1 VVQEGVAVEFQG
13 KAVEFSGTIGED
25 IRDSVPDWGPYR
37 TASAPEGA
45 PNVLYLLWDD
55 TGIATWDCFG
65 GLVEMPNMGRIA
77 ENGIQLTQFH
87 TTALCSPTRAALLTG
102 RNPTTVGVSSVV
114 NLAEGFPGQ
123 NGRIPAQ
130 TALMS
135 EVLGERGWSTYAVG
149 KWHLAPPEDCHVA
162 GSRRYWPLGRGFD
175 RYYGFLDGMTDQWY
189 PNLVSDSRPIDPP
202 ATPEQGYH
210 LSKDLADNA
219 IGFLRDHR
227 SAAPGKP
234 WFLYLCPGAGHSP
247 HQVAPEWADK
257 YRGRFDMGYERYRD
271 IALANQTALGLLPDG
286 TELSPMNPY
295 ADRTSADGLPWP
307 EQDLVAP
314 WDSLSDEQKR
324 VSCRM
329 AEVFAGFLSYTDA
342 QIGRVLDYLAETGQL
357 DNTIVVAMSDN
368 GASGEGG
375 PLGTLDEFTPMRGGP
390 GSTPTADRYDEF
402 GGPGTKMNYSNG
414 WAMAFNTPYK
424 LFKRYASHEGGIAD
438 PCVLSW
444 PRGLVARGEVCEQ
457 YVHVSDI
464 TPTVYD
470 LLGIAAPEVVKG
482 IAQEP
487 LDGTSCAAALR
498 DSSISTAKHT
508 QFYSM
513 MGTRGIWH
521 DGWFANTVH
530 PPTVATAGQPGW
542 SKFGQ
547 DSWELFR
554 LTDDR
559 SQIRDLAAEHPG
571 KLEELKALWHAEA
584 LRCNGYPLN
593 DLSVSELI
601 ARGSVTAPD
610 APQRVRF
617 YPDTPAT
624 HTPLSGLVRG
634 RSFTLRAP
642 VSIDSAD
649 AEGVIFSQGSRSG
662 GHVLYLAS
670 GRLHYVGNSAG
681 QEQIATADERVM
693 LGRCV
698 FGVAFTRTGTGP
710 GPLEVVGD
718 VVLTMDDRHVGSF
731 AGMRLMG
738 FDPKQTVSAG
748 RSVAYS
754 VSANYASPNHFRGG
768 VLDHVVIDFAEPG
781 EHHADAVVDLGY
793 SRD

>member
-1 VVQEGVAVEFQG
+1 MEFQG
-13 KAVEFSGTIGED
+13 KAVEFGGTISED

-37 TASAPEGA
+37 AASAPEGA

-65 GLVEMPNMGRIA
+65 GLVEMPNLKRIA
-77 ENGIQLTQFH
+77 DRGIQLTQFH

-114 NLAEGFPGQ
+114 NMAEGFPGQ
-123 NGRIPAQ
+123 NGRIPAT

-135 EVLGERGWSTYAVG
+135 EVLVERGWSTYAVG
-149 KWHLAPPEDCHVA
+149 KWHLAPPEDCHAA

-175 RYYGFLDGMTDQWY
+175 RYYGFLDGMTDQY
-189 PNLVSDSRPIDPP
+189 FPSLVSDSRPIDPP

-227 SAAPGKP
+227 STAPDKP
-234 WFLYLCPGAGHSP
+234 WFMYLCPGAGHSP
-247 HQVAPEWADK
+247 HQVATEWADK
-257 YRGRFDMGYERYRD
+257 YRGRFDRGYEHYRD
-271 IALANQTALGLLPDG
+271 IALANQKRLGLLPAG

-295 ADRTSADGLPWP
+295 VHCTSADGLPWP
-307 EQDLVAP
+307 EQDIVTP
-314 WDSLSDEQKR
+314 WDSLSDDQKR

-342 QIGRVLDYLAETGQL
+342 QIGRVLDYLEDTGQL

-375 PLGTLDEFTPMRGGP
+375 REGTLDEFTPMRGGIESP
-390 GSTPTADRYDEF
+390 PTLDRYDEF
-402 GGPGTKMNYSNG
+402 GGPSTMMNYSNG

-444 PRGLVARGEVCEQ
+444 PRGLSARGEVRDH

-470 LLGIAAPEVVKG
+470 LLGVDPPGLVKG

-498 DSSISTAKHT
+498 DSDATTTKHT

-521 DGWFANTVH
+521 DGWFASAIH
-530 PPTVATAGQPGW
+530 PPTSATAGHPGW
-542 SKFGQ
+542 SKFGE
-547 DSWELFR
+547 DRWELFW
-554 LTDDR
+554 LADDR
-559 SQIRDLAAEHPG
+559 SQIHDLAADHPDRV
-571 KLEELKALWHAEA
+571 EELKALWHDEA
-584 LRCNGYPLN
+584 VRCNGYPLN
-593 DLSVSELI
+593 DMSVAELA
-601 ARGSVTAPD
+601 ARKFANAV
-610 APQRVRF
+610 APQSVQF
-617 YPDTPAT
+617 FADTPPA
-624 HTPLSGLVRG
+624 HTPLTGLIRG
-634 RSFTLRAP
+634 RSFILRAP

-649 AEGVIFSQGSRSG
+649 AQGVVFSQGSRSG
-662 GHVLYLAS
+662 GHALYLAD
-670 GRLHYVGNSAG
+670 GRLHYVSNVAG
-681 QEQIATADERVM
+681 PEQTVTADEPIT
-693 LGRCV
+693 LGKCV
-698 FGVAFTRTGTGP
+698 FGVDFTRTGSGP
-710 GPLEVVGD
+710 GPLDVVGD
-718 VVLTMDDRHVGSF
+718 VALTVDGCQIGSLT
-731 AGMRLMG
+731 GMRMAGL
-738 FDPKQTVSAG
+738 DPKQTVTVG

-754 VSANYASPNHFRGG
+754 VSATYASPNPLRGG
-768 VLDHVVIDFAEPG
+768 ALDHVTIDFSEPG
-781 EHHADAVVDLGY
+781 EHHPDAVVELGY
-793 SRD
+793 AQD